1 MGWNAKFLLGGC
13 KNKGLMFTRS
23 SSWTPSIPEHT
34 GRATGALRRFFSI
47 PSPLLCSLYCLFTF
61 TLFLFSCSFLLF
73 SFSFPFILSLSFFF
87 CPCFPLMPVFSSLSY
102 RGLVLELTAS
112 LFLGNFVL
120 AVLLLSM
127 AHLFAPVK
135 EKKKKN
141 FSNLRVRCLPRDP
154 CLNLC
159 CKIFFF
165 PYEVPKK

>member
-1 MGWNAKFLLGGC
+1 
-13 KNKGLMFTRS
+13 
-23 SSWTPSIPEHT
+23 
-34 GRATGALRRFFSI
+34 
-47 PSPLLCSLYCLFTF
+47 
-61 TLFLFSCSFLLF
+61 
-73 SFSFPFILSLSFFF
+73 
-87 CPCFPLMPVFSSLSY
+87 MPVFSSLSY

-112 LFLGNFVL
+112 LFVGNFVL

-165 PYEVPKK
+165 FPYEVPKK